1 MIRPPPRSTRTDT
14 LFPYTTLFRSELRGQ
29 TMIRREPIGVC
40 AMITPWNW
48 PMNQVAVKVLPAL
61 ATGCT
66 MVLKPPQLAPYSA
79 QIFAEVLDKAGVP
92 AGVFNMQIGRATV

>member
-1 MIRPPPRSTRTDT
+1 
-14 LFPYTTLFRSELRGQ
+14 
-29 TMIRREPIGVC
+29 
-40 AMITPWNW
+40 
-48 PMNQVAVKVLPAL
+48 MNQVAVKVLPAL

-92 AGVFNMQIGRATV
+92 AGVFNMLQGSGSVVGAALSTHAQVDLVSITGSRAEEHTSELQSLMRISYVVLCLI